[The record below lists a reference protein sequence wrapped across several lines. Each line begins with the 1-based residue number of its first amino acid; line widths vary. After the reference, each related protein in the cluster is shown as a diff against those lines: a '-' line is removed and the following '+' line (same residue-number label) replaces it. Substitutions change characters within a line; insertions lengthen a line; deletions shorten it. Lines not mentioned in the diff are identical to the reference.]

1 MNKAS
6 IIQNVIINIMTVC
19 WGYIKNGLIII
30 ITNKFYLNILIS
42 NHLT

>member
-6 IIQNVIINIMTVC
+6 IIQNVIINVDS
-19 WGYIKNGLIII
+19 WGYIKNGSIII